1 MASLLAS
8 LPLPLSRILV
18 DTSTGDTLEWARGQ
32 REASQRLHDA
42 YVREW
47 LRADI
52 WLDSSVAE
60 MELVPA
66 VPRCGRSQKRLLCM
80 IERWRD

>member
-60 MELVPA
+60 MELVCSA
-66 VPRCGRSQKRLLCM
+66 TLRSVAEAASLY
-80 IERWRD
+80 D